1 MGIHG
6 EPGREQRELPDAD
19 NAGIVVGD
27 ILCEGILGSE
37 EHATAA
43 GLVAYPARLK
53 LEPSDQVA
61 VLLNNLGALPA
72 IEMLI
77 VARTVM
83 LNLKRRG
90 LKPVRAFVGPYVTAL
105 DMTGVS
111 LSIIRV
117 SDSSVL
123 ERLDALTAAPA
134 WVVSSKLDID
144 NASAAQSIPY
154 DENVLHS
161 SIFGGY
167 KCPSAG
173 KVIRAVCQRIIEIE
187 PLITEYDA
195 ICGDG
200 DCGLVMKGGAI
211 KVLADLT
218 LQQVRNITQ
227 CNSIIPTLII
237 RTYASQH
244 FSCAVTVTR
253 PLPPL
258 SQDAYEADSAALCDR
273 LADSISASM
282 GGTSGALLE
291 IFFRATA
298 SFMSTKVSDQQ
309 RSS

>member
-19 NAGIVVGD
+19 NAGVVVGD
-27 ILCEGILGSE
+27 ILCEGILGTE
-37 EHATAA
+37 EHITTTSQ
-43 GLVAYPARLK
+43 VAYPARLK
-53 LEPSDQVA
+53 VEPSEEVA

-77 VARTVM
+77 VAKTVM
-83 LNLKRRG
+83 LNLRRRG
-90 LKPVRAFVGPYVTAL
+90 LKPIRAYVGPYVTAL

-134 WVVSSKLDID
+134 WVASSQLDID

-161 SIFGGY
+161 SISGGY
-167 KCPSAG
+167 ACPSAG

-187 PLITEYDA
+187 PMITEYDA

-218 LQQVRNITQ
+218 LQQVRYATEYSN
-227 CNSIIPTLII
+227 IIPTMQYIP
-237 RTYASQH
+237 TH
-244 FSCAVTVTR
+244 
-253 PLPPL
+253 
-258 SQDAYEADSAALCDR
+258 
-273 LADSISASM
+273 SI
-282 GGTSGALLE
+282 
-291 IFFRATA
+291 
-298 SFMSTKVSDQQ
+298 
-309 RSS
+309 